1 MPKIKIKA
9 TKRNITNKLADKK
22 DIISNQVKMGKCI
35 KFINKFILCEIACKH
50 IVEAYKRQEKSVKPG
65 QYITL
70 DMRHIPAAMSMYE
83 YFIPKH
89 LLSEVFSGNKKR
101 GTKSCKKL
109 RDGILHA
116 LDEND
121 LDEIVSREDALHKSM
136 DEFLKYF
143 N

>member
-1 MPKIKIKA
+1 MPKRKIKA
-9 TKRNITNKLADKK
+9 TKKNITNKLADKK
-22 DIISNQVKMGKCI
+22 DIILNQAKMEKGV
-35 KFINKFILCEIACKH
+35 KFIIKFILCEVACKH
-50 IVEAYKRQEKSVKPG
+50 IVEAYKKQEKSLKPG

-83 YFIPKH
+83 YSIPRH

-121 LDEIVSREDALHKSM
+121 LDEIISREDALHKSM
-136 DEFLKYF
+136 DDFLKYF
-143 N
+143 